1 MIQLLRVCEWRGDR
15 RIDHEAPDPTWEEV
29 EKAIRTLNNRDV
41 NDVYLSADAEDDE
54 EFLCIGGGDGRYVVT
69 GAFEETFPTVVDPG
83 RGSGEEPLVV
93 GGQEGSYPSRMIV
106 SLDVALRAA
115 RSYYES
121 GTFGGGGLVWELE

>member
-1 MIQLLRVCEWRGDR
+1 MAIQLLRICEWRGNR
-15 RIDHEAPDPTWEEV
+15 RIDHDAPDPTWSEV
-29 EKAIRTLNNRDV
+29 EKGIRALNNGDV
-41 NDVYLSADAEDDE
+41 NDVYLYADAENDE
-54 EFLCIGGGDGRYVVT
+54 EFLGIGGGDGRYVVT

-83 RGSGEEPLVV
+83 RSGGEESLVV

-121 GTFGGGGLVWELE
+121 GKFGGGGLTWEE